1 MCKLWTSTQIMQE
14 KNVVFLKNLHSWHK
28 SYTTAGRDGRDKSQF
43 CIYDT
48 KSHCL
53 LKREA
58 LKAKN
63 RLFETHSQ
71 EVKCFPK
78 ELSRIYSIFIRIVLS
93 LALSRKIDKT
103 SGCCFGATF
112 VLTLT
117 QVIIVIIAQVIN
129 NRLITIA
136 LTFAISLVEAA

>member
-1 MCKLWTSTQIMQE
+1 MREIALFSGKI
-14 KNVVFLKNLHSWHK
+14 
-28 SYTTAGRDGRDKSQF
+28 YTAGTNFTRPLGVTVETNLKL

-53 LKREA
+53 LKRSA

-63 RLFETHSQ
+63 RLFESHSE

-78 ELSRIYSIFIRIVLS
+78 ELRQIYSIFIRIVLS

-136 LTFAISLVEAA
+136 LTFAISLVEPA